1 MSVADVKYVR
11 IQFLPVSFSCY
22 QIGFIQITM
31 SLSLNQAFNLL
42 RSSVFQLTFL
52 DFFFFSVKTSETKD
66 SVTQNSLH

>member
-1 MSVADVKYVR
+1 MTVADVKYVR

-22 QIGFIQITM
+22 QIAFIQITM
-31 SLSLNQAFNLL
+31 SISLNQAFNLL

-52 DFFFFSVKTSETKD
+52 DFFFSVKTSETKD